1 MKSKTILLMA
11 ALSLIMSAGAQ
22 TPASLQKQITAL
34 QAQVTALQ
42 QNNALKLA
50 PFVTVNANPENNVP
64 GPNITF
70 HGANVHIVNGLGATQ
85 LMNGLGNLII
95 GYDEFEVPNTLF
107 PAGGRTGSHSVILGK
122 SQCWFGSNTTGNA
135 GTAYGN
141 LMVGEANWTW
151 MAGEFVAGFENQV
164 VGRWAS
170 ILGGSNNETFAERT
184 VILGG
189 VDNFNQTV
197 LQVMP

>member
-1 MKSKTILLMA
+1 MA
-11 ALSLIMSAGAQ
+11 ALSLITTAGAQ

-70 HGANVHIVNGLGATQ
+70 HGANIHIVNGMGATQ

-107 PAGGRTGSHSVILGK
+107 PVGGRTGSHNVIIGK
-122 SQCWFGSNTTGNA
+122 SHCWFGTNTTGNSA

-141 LMVGEANWTW
+141 LMAGESNWT
-151 MAGEFVAGFENQV
+151 MTAGQFVAGFENEV